1 MEHKSVFLVICVGGA
16 YMKKKNIF
24 ILFLLM
30 AIILVSCGKKSY
42 DSIQKEENRG
52 LTKNQSS
59 AGVENKIKDSNF
71 TSVSDGSYKKIIFNG
86 EIVIEVDDDKK
97 TFKDIEKHVNYL
109 NGYIEGM
116 ESYENE
122 SRSVVKIP
130 SGNIEEFI
138 KFLENNY
145 VIRFKRTSSQDI
157 TDSYVDNDARL
168 KNLMAQEQQIL
179 EIMKKAKNV
188 EEILKVQNELYK
200 VRGDIESL
208 QALKNNWDRQINYG
222 TITLTIT
229 RKIIVKESRLG
240 IISGSDFIKSIKSGF
255 RNSLVAIIVLI
266 QRIIIFLVSNILII
280 LILAFVGVFFYK
292 RIYRFI
298 KKRSEKQG

>member
-1 MEHKSVFLVICVGGA
+1 
-16 YMKKKNIF
+16 MKKKNIF
-24 ILFLLM
+24 ILLLLM
-30 AIILVSCGKKSY
+30 LIILVSCGKKS
-42 DSIQKEENRG
+42 DKSIQGEENRG
-52 LTKNQSS
+52 LTKTQSS
-59 AGVENKIKDSNF
+59 VNVKNKTNDLNF
-71 TSVSDGSYKKIIFNG
+71 TTVSDGSYKKIIFNG

-130 SGNIEEFI
+130 SNKIDEFI
-138 KFLENNY
+138 NFLENNY
-145 VIRFKRTSSQDI
+145 VVKFKRTSSQDI
-157 TDSYVDNDARL
+157 TDSYVDNEARL
-168 KNLMAQEQQIL
+168 KNLLAQEQQIL

-229 RKIIVKESRLG
+229 KKILIKESTLG

-255 RNSLVAIIVLI
+255 NNSVVVIIVLI
-266 QRIIIFLVSNILII
+266 QKTIIFLVSNILII
-280 LILAFVGVFFYK
+280 LILVFAGIFFYRK
-292 RIYRFI
+292 FYKSI
-298 KKRSEKQG
+298 KK